1 MLRGILYVLARL
13 FVLLVA
19 VMVYLLLLPIQI
31 STESGFSVTLPD
43 LIRFSDV
50 GLAFPDPI
58 NWTYVLL
65 IPVPLII
72 IVIGY
77 EVVRLLFGSARR

>member
-1 MLRGILYVLARL
+1 MRRGTLYVLARL
-13 FVLLVA
+13 FVLLIA
-19 VMVYLLLLPIQI
+19 VVVYLLLLPIQI
-31 STESGFSVTLPD
+31 STENGLSVTFPD

-58 NWTYVLL
+58 NWAYVLL

-77 EVVRLLFGSARR
+77 EVVRLLFGRR